1 MDRSEIDKKKKIPMK
16 EHFGNYMLPVLDAL
30 SVFSGKWKI
39 PIISALCFYEECTFS
54 ELEKV
59 VQGITPRML
68 SKELRELEENL
79 LIIRT
84 VLPTRPVKI
93 KYEITSYG
101 RTSDSVMTALYDWG
115 QKHRAKIKGK
125 V

>member
-1 MDRSEIDKKKKIPMK
+1 MK